1 MIDYSYMELIPA
13 SLIPRFAVF
22 SIKLTYVRV
31 VLAFDQTNFLEIL
44 SRDYTSPENS
54 SYGFLPLP
62 NPTHFHTVCYVCFAM
77 LLVIEYF
84 IKSKTCNIVNY

>member
-13 SLIPRFAVF
+13 SLIFRFALF

-31 VLAFDQTNFLEIL
+31 VQAFDQTNFLKIL

-54 SYGFLPLP
+54 SNGFLPLP
-62 NPTHFHTVCYVCFAM
+62 NPTHFHTLCYVCFT
-77 LLVIEYF
+77 LLVIE
-84 IKSKTCNIVNY
+84 

>member
-13 SLIPRFAVF
+13 SLIFRFALF
-22 SIKLTYVRV
+22 SINLTCVRV
-31 VLAFDQTNFLEIL
+31 VQAFDQSKFLKIL

-62 NPTHFHTVCYVCFAM
+62 NPIHFHTLCYVCFVM
-77 LLVIEYF
+77 LLVI
-84 IKSKTCNIVNY
+84 K